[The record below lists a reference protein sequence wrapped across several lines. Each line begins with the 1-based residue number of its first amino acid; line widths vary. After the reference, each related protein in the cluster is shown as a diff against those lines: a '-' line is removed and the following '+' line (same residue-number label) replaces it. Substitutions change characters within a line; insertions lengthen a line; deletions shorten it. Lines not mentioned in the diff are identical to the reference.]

1 MRFLKLFLTFS
12 LFSFL
17 LAGCFNFDTDTPDDS
32 DTANETER
40 LYETND
46 YAVIIPKDWEV
57 IEKENFTSDIPEETD
72 IAFRN
77 NVKNET
83 FTATATIVERDLLD
97 TLDSLE
103 FANRV
108 RNRQKDGLTDY
119 DEISKEKYNIVVGN
133 TSQETLFI
141 HFAARKTTSDPLLEY
156 FQTYVTSDDTA
167 YIVGGAVHPNEQ
179 ENTSQIVEDIVR
191 SFRLK

>member
-1 MRFLKLFLTFS
+1 MRFLKIFLTFS

-17 LAGCFNFDTDTPDDS
+17 LSGCFNFDSDTPDDS
-32 DTANETER
+32 GTANETER
-40 LYETND
+40 LYETSD
-46 YAVIIPKDWEV
+46 YAVIIPKDWEI

-83 FTATATIVERDLLD
+83 FTATATVVARDLLNP
-97 TLDSLE
+97 LDSLE

-119 DEISKEKYNIVVGN
+119 NEISQEKYNIVVGN